1 MIRPLKAIGLAGC
14 VLCSFFLIVSCSA
27 LKTEKKLKSEREI
40 SKNTVISPSFDCAK
54 ATTEVEKLICSD
66 AELAELDREMAK
78 AYSELNSSFSKK
90 KDQKQLSRRQRIWLN
105 NRSKVPCMI
114 KADTAQKKECLR
126 HVYEYRIQKLI
137 GWNRENREDF
147 YIAYENIKPD
157 FKFISNNGEE
167 INILFFK
174 DVDLKYTTDY
184 TIYSYPKADEKIFAY
199 TKQTSFSPKNIHLI
213 KHTDK
218 EIILSLGDLPE
229 EEKQLYKT
237 DKKIPVTGTY
247 KFAVKMFPVEPF
259 WAGLMTGRYW
269 SAIQLFPIFSDIEAQ
284 GDIEAQADQRET
296 CLFLSDCFY
305 SKPSGNMN
313 GVDPDYSASSFEE
326 LLKKANITCENN
338 SVKNDKNWYPPYM
351 LFKLNDSSFLM
362 AAPYLNNNVI
372 NKYKFIK
379 IDNKCNIVDNY
390 GDDLNAPMVLE
401 MYPNIRGIDEQRKD
415 ERILYIAFLP
425 QKNKMILQS
434 TYDDIKCIIPFK
446 YR

>member
-157 FKFISNNGEE
+157 FKF
-167 INILFFK
+167 
-174 DVDLKYTTDY
+174 TR
-184 TIYSYPKADEKIFAY
+184 
-199 TKQTSFSPKNIHLI
+199 H
-213 KHTDK
+213 
-218 EIILSLGDLPE
+218 
-229 EEKQLYKT
+229 
-237 DKKIPVTGTY
+237 
-247 KFAVKMFPVEPF
+247 
-259 WAGLMTGRYW
+259 
-269 SAIQLFPIFSDIEAQ
+269 
-284 GDIEAQADQRET
+284 
-296 CLFLSDCFY
+296 
-305 SKPSGNMN
+305 
-313 GVDPDYSASSFEE
+313 
-326 LLKKANITCENN
+326 
-338 SVKNDKNWYPPYM
+338 
-351 LFKLNDSSFLM
+351 
-362 AAPYLNNNVI
+362 
-372 NKYKFIK
+372 
-379 IDNKCNIVDNY
+379 
-390 GDDLNAPMVLE
+390 
-401 MYPNIRGIDEQRKD
+401 
-415 ERILYIAFLP
+415 
-425 QKNKMILQS
+425 
-434 TYDDIKCIIPFK
+434 
-446 YR
+446 